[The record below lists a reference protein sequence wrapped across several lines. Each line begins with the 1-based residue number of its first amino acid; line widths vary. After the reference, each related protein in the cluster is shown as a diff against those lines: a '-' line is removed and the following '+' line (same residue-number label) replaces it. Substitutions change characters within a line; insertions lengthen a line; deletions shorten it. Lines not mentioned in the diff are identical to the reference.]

1 MKQHSKKR
9 TFKDT
14 MSHIQ
19 KGMPPLQCY
28 FSRFINLP
36 LINAISGACAA
47 TLFRPYATIGA
58 AVGSIATLMGSYL
71 LTITT
76 GLSLNGSEG
85 LIGLL
90 LGWMAGLL
98 FEPLHQFIRPKQQ

>member
-1 MKQHSKKR
+1 MKQHAKKR

-19 KGMPPLQCY
+19 KKMPPLQHY

-36 LINAISGACAA
+36 LINAVSGVCAA

-58 AVGSIATLMGSYL
+58 AVGVIVMLIASYL
-71 LTITT
+71 LAVTT

-85 LIGLL
+85 MAGLLIG
-90 LGWMAGLL
+90 WVSGLL
-98 FEPLHQFIRPKQQ
+98 FEPLHQFIRPKQ